1 MLSIPHQFR
10 EERLKL
16 RREIAS
22 LPAEELEKKKKNTT
36 TKAKETKTKVEKTDV
51 VDVKIEVRE
60 LTEYKKLRLQKI
72 KRVTFCCIFFDLFER
87 FYGSGLMA

>member
-22 LPAEELEKKKKNTT
+22 LPLKKKNTT

-87 FYGSGLMA
+87 FYDSGLMA